1 MKKIL
6 AVLMAAILC
15 LPMANSA
22 IKVHTIG
29 DSTMAE
35 YAESNPK
42 RGWGMF
48 LGAFFDPNFVTV
60 NNAGH
65 SGMDTRQFYLKDWA
79 GVKAAM
85 NEGDYLLIQF
95 AHNDEGVITYGV
107 DNLELAEYCKT
118 LKADS
123 VLSDVRGTN
132 PQTTFRDYLR
142 LFISEARA
150 LGVTPVLVAPICRAY
165 FQGNTIKRNGQ
176 HDLGDKFNKLEN
188 GQLLKDQ
195 KLPAEDL
202 SMSYVEAMR
211 IVGTEENVPFINLT
225 EATRVLYL
233 SYGQTECLNQLFVD
247 KTATQKDQTHTNA
260 LGASLIAREA
270 AQLLKNAG
278 ILAEY
283 IDIPTTISANPSSIS
298 ISEIYTGVAQEK
310 EVLLMGSGLEP
321 ASGTLTIS
329 CSKNLQVS
337 VDKEHYG
344 AETGLAYAGG
354 GLFEK
359 LYVRAAYTEAGEQ
372 KDSVVITSG
381 DIRVVLPVTAN
392 VISLAGGSTVKAGWA
407 LDAMVTAPL
416 AAVCEGPVNGSMT
429 VSNMAPID
437 YNSSKVFT
445 DADNNNVTMV
455 RFHVTDEA
463 GAKVGWPANEYDEKA
478 DRFIDFAVT
487 APAGMEIRV
496 TKISLD
502 IAAHSTTAMC
512 CRIRAGVDEAQ
523 LPELEEMKNMANA
536 TVMNKEY
543 TPTLTIPAGKTL
555 HVRILP
561 WMNSTSVANNK
572 YLGVKNVVIEGMA
585 FDPTQDIESIQ
596 PSALKSQK
604 ILRNGVLLIER
615 NGATYNAQGMLVK

>member
-1 MKKIL
+1 
-6 AVLMAAILC
+6 MAAMMC

-48 LGAFFDPNFVTV
+48 LGAFFDENFVTV

-85 NEGDYLLIQF
+85 HEGDYLLIQF
-95 AHNDEGVITYGV
+95 AHNDEGVVTYGV
-107 DNLELAEYCKT
+107 DNLELAAYCKT

-123 VLSDVRGTN
+123 VLSDNRGTN
-132 PQTTFRDYLR
+132 PQTTYRDYLR
-142 LFISEARA
+142 LFIKEARA
-150 LGVTPVLVAPICRAY
+150 LGVTPILVGPICRAY

-176 HDLGDKFNKLEN
+176 HDLGDKFDKLEN

-195 KLPAEDL
+195 QLPASDL

-211 IVGTEENVPFINLT
+211 IVGAQENVPFINLT

-278 ILAEY
+278 ILADY
-283 IDIPTTISANPSSIS
+283 IDIPTTISANPNSIT
-298 ISEIYTGVAQEK
+298 ISEIYTGVAQER

-321 ASGTLTIS
+321 ASGTLTINS
-329 CSKNLQVS
+329 SENLQVS
-337 VDKEHYG
+337 VDKENYG
-344 AETGLAYAGG
+344 AEVSLAYAGG
-354 GLFEK
+354 SLFEK
-359 LYVRAAYTEAGEQ
+359 LYIRAIYSEAGEQ
-372 KDSVVITSG
+372 KDSVVISSG
-381 DIRVVLPVTAN
+381 EMRMVLPVTAN
-392 VISLAGGSTVKAGWA
+392 VISLAGGSTVKASWA
-407 LDAMVTAPL
+407 LDAMVAAPL
-416 AAVCEGPVNGSMT
+416 AAVCEGPVNGSMS

-445 DADNNNVTMV
+445 DANGNDVTMV
-455 RFHVTDEA
+455 RFHVADAT
-463 GAKVGWPANEYDEKA
+463 GAKEDWPANEYDEKA
-478 DRFIDFAVT
+478 DRYIDFAVT

-512 CRIRAGVDEAQ
+512 CRIRGGVDEAQ
-523 LPELEEMKNMANA
+523 LTELEEMKNMANA

-561 WMNSTSVANNK
+561 WMNTSSIAKNK
-572 YLGVKNVVIEGMA
+572 YLGVKNVVVEGMA
-585 FDPTQDIESIQ
+585 FSPTQGIETLPINNESGT
-596 PSALKSQK
+596 K
-604 ILRNGVLLIER
+604 ILREGKLYILRDGRI
-615 NGATYNAQGMLVK
+615 YNAQGVIIK